1 MASSSDNAN
10 WYRVLAQTA
19 PDAIVTMDENSV
31 ILSVNAATERIFG
44 FSSDELIGRKI
55 DILMPERMRLRHF
68 AGVGHYLRTGKRN
81 IDWTSISLP
90 GLTKSGVEIPL
101 EVSFGEFRDGTT
113 RIFSGFLRDV
123 SERARQQQMLKDAA
137 DKLEAH
143 SEELRAQ
150 TVALATTQ
158 LELEK
163 AYEAERLARAEAE
176 KANEAKARFLA
187 TMSHE
192 LRTPLNAIGGYAELI
207 LDGIRGP
214 VTPEQV
220 QDLERI
226 QRSQRHLL
234 SLINDILNFAKIE
247 AGRVNFNCRDI
258 SMHETLSTL
267 EELVAPQLKEK
278 RLSYN
283 YYCCDPTFTAFA
295 DPEKVQQI
303 LLNLLSNATKFTPV
317 GGSVTVQCGATVT
330 EMAVEV
336 TDTGPGIAD
345 SRIESVFEPFV
356 QLDRAH
362 RSRHEGT
369 GLGLAISR
377 DLARSMNGDLRAI
390 SSVGKGS
397 TFILTLPRQNPAKPR

>member
-1 MASSSDNAN
+1 MPSSSDNAN
-10 WYRVLAQTA
+10 WYRVLAETA
-19 PDAIVTMDENSV
+19 PDAIITMDENSV
-31 ILSVNAATERIFG
+31 ILSVNRATERIFG
-44 FSSDELIGRKI
+44 YAPHELIGRKI
-55 DILMPERMRLRHF
+55 DMLMPERMRQRHYD
-68 AGVGHYLRTGKRN
+68 GVNHYVRTGKPN
-81 IDWTSISLP
+81 IAWASIPLP

-101 EVSFGEFRDGTT
+101 EVSFGEFRDGNT

-123 SERARQQQMLKDAA
+123 SERARQEQLLKEAA
-137 DKLEAH
+137 EALEAH

-150 TVALATTQ
+150 TVALAATQ
-158 LELEK
+158 QELEQ
-163 AYEAERLARAEAE
+163 AYEAERAARDEAE
-176 KANEAKARFLA
+176 RANEAKAQFLA

-247 AGRVNFNCRDI
+247 AGKVDFNCRDI
-258 SMHETLSTL
+258 SMHDTLSTL

-278 RLSYN
+278 KLSYN
-283 YYCCDPTFTAFA
+283 YYCCDPSFTAFA

-303 LLNLLSNATKFTPV
+303 LLNLLSNATKFTPE
-317 GGSVTVQCGATVT
+317 GGSITVQCGATTT
-330 EMAVEV
+330 EMSVEV
-336 TDTGPGIAD
+336 SDTGPGIAD

-356 QLDRAH
+356 QLDRMH

-377 DLARSMNGDLRAI
+377 DLARSMKGDLRAI
-390 SSVGKGS
+390 SSLGKGS
-397 TFILTLPRQNPAKPR
+397 TFILTLPRENPLRRR